1 MAYQDGFNSGTLS
14 RKNCITIS
22 SGDEERG
29 YFFLILVISRKKK
42 QCFSLPFPEK
52 YFWTHVFSVT
62 ISKVLSKLITS
73 WDFKTVLKL
82 VISHIEGLTPRVNQQ
97 LF

>member
-1 MAYQDGFNSGTLS
+1 MRKEVIFFNSGDFT
-14 RKNCITIS
+14 KN
-22 SGDEERG
+22 
-29 YFFLILVISRKKK
+29 K